1 MKNKDFKQEIILGLV
16 SILPVIILI
25 SLFIIRIFCT
35 SKIIIEIL
43 ATIGF
48 AIILGSDFY
57 IFPAL
62 ILATLSLSETLEKAR
77 NKEYENKSKMI
88 ISFAIS
94 VISLLIWTSLMIIFL
109 S

>member
-1 MKNKDFKQEIILGLV
+1 MFIIWDNLKMKNKDFKQEIILGLL
-16 SILPVIILI
+16 SLLPVIILI

-62 ILATLSLSETLEKAR
+62 KFHLHPDLK
-77 NKEYENKSKMI
+77 
-88 ISFAIS
+88 
-94 VISLLIWTSLMIIFL
+94 
-109 S
+109 